1 MYTYIQIGQVDV
13 VFPTVANEDRQATQS
28 RLEAFVCRVAALL
41 STATSKPLDGLTE
54 TATDSTIDVDSKSG
68 FDYTRSRRM
77 DRPQTQDIIANIFD
91 NASFVELSGD
101 GCVGR
106 DVCLRGGLATLG
118 GKPCVVVGTYKG
130 HSPTTMQASNYGMSS
145 PHGYR
150 TALRLMQLAERFKLP
165 VITLVD
171 TVGAWPTFGKLVLF
185 C

>member
-1 MYTYIQIGQVDV
+1 M
-13 VFPTVANEDRQATQS
+13 VFPTVADEDRKATQS
-28 RLEAFVCRVAALL
+28 RLETFVCRIAALL
-41 STATSKPLDGLTE
+41 STAPAKTEDSPTGDLTG
-54 TATDSTIDVDSKSG
+54 STVEADMKSG

-91 NASFVELSGD
+91 DASFVELSGD

-118 GKPCVVVGTYKG
+118 GKPCVIVGTYKG
-130 HSPTTMQASNYGMSS
+130 HTPTTMQASNYGMSS

-171 TVGAWPTFGKLVLF
+171 TVGAWPTFGKSL
-185 C
+185 

>member
-1 MYTYIQIGQVDV
+1 
-13 VFPTVANEDRQATQS
+13 
-28 RLEAFVCRVAALL
+28 
-41 STATSKPLDGLTE
+41 
-54 TATDSTIDVDSKSG
+54 
-68 FDYTRSRRM
+68 M